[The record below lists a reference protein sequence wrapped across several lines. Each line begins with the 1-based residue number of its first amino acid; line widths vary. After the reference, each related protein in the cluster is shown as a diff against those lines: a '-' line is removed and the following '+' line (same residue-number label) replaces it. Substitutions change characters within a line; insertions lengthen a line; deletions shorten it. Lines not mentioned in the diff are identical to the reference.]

1 MFKSKL
7 IRKEEDDSQDKSII
21 DVIFVD
27 LCGILMLASD
37 SQESKAF
44 EVLSDIVQD

>member
-1 MFKSKL
+1 MFTAKL
-7 IRKEEDDSQDKSII
+7 IREEKDDSQDKNII
-21 DVIFVD
+21 DVIFVN